1 MGCNFRTTER
11 SAGTHTQ
18 ELTISNDAGN
28 ILWSVEESCDST
40 TLKLTPG
47 TYLLNFQVSSSGVN
61 ESVTM
66 ITDYSAVA
74 FQPLL
79 LDENG
84 AAVNRATLPIGTD
97 LSTMTLENPTYKKN
111 PKKFGCKV
119 NLLDIRSMF
128 GCWCNCLYAHEKHGK
143 RLRVGNEQVLWL

>member
-1 MGCNFRTTER
+1 
-11 SAGTHTQ
+11 
-18 ELTISNDAGN
+18 
-28 ILWSVEESCDST
+28 
-40 TLKLTPG
+40 
-47 TYLLNFQVSSSGVN
+47 
-61 ESVTM
+61 M

-111 PKKFGCKV
+111 PKFGCKV

-128 GCWCNCLYAHEKHGK
+128 GCWCNCL
-143 RLRVGNEQVLWL
+143 LCS